1 MNAIIFIK
9 KSPELNQILFQT
21 SNIDKAKQYL
31 SENQSDN
38 LFIWIEDNQIVD
50 IFSRKI
56 FEKYKIPSNNKIIK
70 IIKNIFSLTAYVDY

>member
-38 LFIWIEDNQIVD
+38 LFIRTEDNQIID

-56 FEKYKIPSNNKIIK
+56 FEKWQNTIEQ
-70 IIKNIFSLTAYVDY
+70 

>member
-38 LFIWIEDNQIVD
+38 LFIRIEDNQIVD

-56 FEKYKIPSNNKIIK
+56 FEKRQSTIEQQDYKDN
-70 IIKNIFSLTAYVDY
+70 KNIFP

>member
-9 KSPELNQILFQT
+9 KSLELNQILFQT

-38 LFIWIEDNQIVD
+38 LFIRTEDNQIID

-56 FEKYKIPSNNKIIK
+56 FEKWQNTIEQ
-70 IIKNIFSLTAYVDY
+70 

>member
-1 MNAIIFIK
+1 MNTIIFIK

-38 LFIWIEDNQIVD
+38 LFIRIEDNQIID

-56 FEKYKIPSNNKIIK
+56 FEKWQNTIEQ
-70 IIKNIFSLTAYVDY
+70 